1 MEGMQFCYP
10 RPHWFAQAL
19 GSPYVES
26 WIKASRQPYWYRPA
40 TLAVLAPFDHRS
52 IDSGTGER
60 ADVDKMRAAR
70 LVHEMALFTRAHGVS
85 PGVAEVYWSAGL
97 TALDEPAL
105 RAVHDAMTQYF
116 DVEANAGFT
125 ARAALSSSWQ
135 GALLP
140 VLRECGVTTLHT
152 GVTPAHADLSA
163 SIEPFIDA
171 ARSNGFRSIAV
182 DLPIDQPHVSAETVR
197 DWAAALCLCRPS
209 RIFLTRRGSEPA
221 IRPSKGLDDAD
232 LRLQRIWQALF
243 ATLIAAGYEHIAHD
257 AFALHADELAN
268 AKRLATLV
276 PRCYGYSTCASHA
289 SIAIGQGAVGNA
301 GPMQYQN
308 CRDPVSYAAMLDRE
322 ALPIERG
329 LLTSP
334 NDLARRAIMASLL
347 TNFAVDVEAIEQC
360 YWIDFRAVFRPE
372 LVALEPLER
381 DGFVEIDTKQLRLTP
396 IGRFACGR
404 VANLF
409 DRYSQPLER
418 ARPEQDGA

>member
-19 GSPYVES
+19 GSSYVES

-40 TLAVLAPFDHRS
+40 TLAVLAPFDRRS
-52 IDSGTGER
+52 IEGGTGKLAE
-60 ADVDKMRAAR
+60 VGTVRAAG

-85 PGVAEVYWSAGL
+85 AGVAEIYWSAGL
-97 TALDEPAL
+97 TAFAEPAL
-105 RAVHDAMTQYF
+105 RAVHDAMSRYF

-125 ARAALSSSWQ
+125 ARVALLSSRR
-135 GALLP
+135 ALLP

-152 GVTPAHADLSA
+152 GVTPAHADVRA

-171 ARSNGFRSIAV
+171 ARGEGFRAIAV
-182 DLPIDQPHVSAETVR
+182 DLPIDEPDVPIETVR
-197 DWAAALCLCRPS
+197 DRAAALCLCRPS

-221 IRPSKGLDDAD
+221 IHPSKGLDDTD
-232 LRLQRIWQALF
+232 LRLQRTWQALF

-276 PRCYGYSTCASHA
+276 PRCYGYSACASLA
-289 SIAIGQGAVGNA
+289 SIAIGQGAVGNV

-308 CRDPVSYAAMLDRE
+308 YRDPVSYSAMLERQ

-334 NDLARRAIMASLL
+334 DDLARRAIMASLL
-347 TNFAVDVEAIEQC
+347 TNFSVDIEAIEQC
-360 YWIDFRAVFRPE
+360 YWKDFRAVFRPE
-372 LVALEPLER
+372 LAALEPLER

-418 ARPEQDGA
+418 AWPEQDGA